1 MATSPIQIPVYDD
14 FTIDVT
20 KYPRIGT
27 LKENTDKVIIQFL
40 LNQDYLE
47 KVSKSFREAVTFYNE
62 CKEYYYIFKTIDG
75 KSFKKFSAQEIIF
88 LINQTNIYF
97 QRNTNV
103 LLQQQYLRRYS
114 VLEQNYFILIKNM
127 DFYLEL
133 FLTVQDAKYAF
144 FQRREINYKLVPPFD
159 FYGDVKKNIVPQ
171 VYSCQELLEINA
183 YVQFLKRYKI
193 IKELPEPLY
202 VRNYFQPK
210 VLKNQEKKE
219 ENQENKNEEENQEN
233 GLENQEYENQ
243 ENNENENEMEE
254 EIKIIHF
261 K

>member
-20 KYPRIGT
+20 KYPRMGT
-27 LKENTDKVIIQFL
+27 LKGNTDKVIIQFL
-40 LNQDYLE
+40 MNQDYLE

-62 CKEYYYIFKTIDG
+62 CKEYYYIFKSIDG

-103 LLQQQYLRRYS
+103 FLQQQYLRRYS

-127 DFYLEL
+127 SFYLEL

-144 FQRREINYKLVPPFD
+144 FQRREINYKLIPPFD
-159 FYGDVKKNIVPQ
+159 FYGDVKIVPQ

-183 YVQFLKRYKI
+183 YVQFLKRYRI
-193 IKELPEPLY
+193 IKEIPEPLF
-202 VRNYFQPK
+202 VRNYFQTPI
-210 VLKNQEKKE
+210 LKNKEKKE
-219 ENQENKNEEENQEN
+219 IKEENEEEE
-233 GLENQEYENQ
+233 QEYENQ